1 MGPLRYEVHPGNVAC
16 GYHLYYYTVF
26 LMLAL
31 IVFLGGGNYMWDKET
46 SECIR
51 LVFQPSRK
59 WLISEIFKQ

>member
-31 IVFLGGGNYMWDKET
+31 IVLGGGIICGTKKLLSVLDLCFSHLENG
-46 SECIR
+46 
-51 LVFQPSRK
+51 
-59 WLISEIFKQ
+59 